1 MYEKRY
7 CYLKYYVCRHAS
19 FSGVVIL
26 PRCLLPRER
35 LDPPLDLTL
44 FIGRAS
50 SKWTQTRYRQL
61 MNWVLFGE
69 DLSEAPYLDCGCF
82 AYINWILVWVKS
94 YAVNTA
100 DSIWFQKH
108 QVLSIITVI
117 EPHLQTTSESQNAY
131 SVTKSRKKTTITAP
145 GRTSTYSRKR
155 HPGILKCHPGFDSQR
170 WTPTQP

>member
-26 PRCLLPRER
+26 PRCLLPRDR

-69 DLSEAPYLDCGCF
+69 DLSEAPELDCGCF
-82 AYINWILVWVKS
+82 AYINWILVWVKL

-100 DSIWFQKH
+100 DNIWLQKH

-117 EPHLQTTSESQNAY
+117 GPHLRPRRSPRTHILLPSHARKLPSRHQAGHQHIHEN
-131 SVTKSRKKTTITAP
+131 VTRVS
-145 GRTSTYSRKR
+145 
-155 HPGILKCHPGFDSQR
+155 
-170 WTPTQP
+170 